1 MNLYILCIFVIVTIQ
16 ANIFRLSTKAK
27 KTLKLDDMI
36 YSTLGNFRMSLT
48 SQTCQIKIQEYRGK
62 DYRIKGYYPY

>member
-1 MNLYILCIFVIVTIQ
+1 MNLYILCIFAIVTIQ

-27 KTLKLDDMI
+27 QTLKLDDMI

-48 SQTCQIKIQEYRGK
+48 SQTCQIKI
-62 DYRIKGYYPY
+62 